1 MDWIKLLEN
10 NFLYFRTLN
19 MGVEKSKT
27 EEGLFEVKYVLD
39 EKELKEFMKQ
49 YEETDFE
56 IIPKDSEGQ

>member
-1 MDWIKLLEN
+1 
-10 NFLYFRTLN
+10 